1 MIRELPLEVRS
12 KIAAGEVI
20 ERPVSVVKELVENA
34 LDAGATDIKVSVI
47 NGGLDEIMVS
57 DNGCGMPFEEL
68 PLAVKRFTTSKI
80 GSVED
85 LDSIATLGFRGEALA
100 SIADVADLTIFSC
113 DGETSGQL
121 RIRGGELLLC
131 KPVAS
136 PKGTRVIVRDLFFNL
151 PARKKFLRSA
161 STEFSHIQKFL
172 QSMVLIYPNVQWTFT
187 SEKGVIWHVPPQLS
201 AEERFYSLF
210 GQKAQFRA
218 FTASQGELD
227 IYLNPNIVGE
237 LILSV
242 NGRLIKGSAY
252 FQVLRIL
259 KDMWGGAN
267 LPVMVLRLNV
277 EPDQVDVN
285 VHPQKLDIRFKS
297 QVWLRQA
304 LQELITQVRGE
315 AGGLGIDFKTNGGMP
330 HYQSEAWT
338 TTPND
343 APTVI
348 SEAMREN
355 YMLFQKE
362 ALQNQKDVGSVVSKG
377 FEIKDYLYDTYIL
390 IKRDGVYELWDQHAV
405 NEKINYWRLSSLYGV
420 QFLLEPLFCGVDE
433 ETAQALTEMGFE
445 LQQVRGGYLIKAV
458 PSLLLLSRSLD
469 VIIDDLESI
478 KGNIEKTRADLA
490 CKSAVKA
497 GQKLSPME
505 IEALVVEGLKV
516 LDVSYDPHGRPAV
529 VKLDEALIERLF
541 NR

>member
-187 SEKGVIWHVPPQLS
+187 SEKCPRRSGSTACLVKKPNFVLSQL
-201 AEERFYSLF
+201 R
-210 GQKAQFRA
+210 RA
-218 FTASQGELD
+218 
-227 IYLNPNIVGE
+227 N
-237 LILSV
+237 
-242 NGRLIKGSAY
+242 
-252 FQVLRIL
+252 
-259 KDMWGGAN
+259 
-267 LPVMVLRLNV
+267 
-277 EPDQVDVN
+277 
-285 VHPQKLDIRFKS
+285 
-297 QVWLRQA
+297 
-304 LQELITQVRGE
+304 
-315 AGGLGIDFKTNGGMP
+315 
-330 HYQSEAWT
+330 WT
-338 TTPND
+338 F
-343 APTVI
+343 I
-348 SEAMREN
+348 
-355 YMLFQKE
+355 
-362 ALQNQKDVGSVVSKG
+362 
-377 FEIKDYLYDTYIL
+377 
-390 IKRDGVYELWDQHAV
+390 
-405 NEKINYWRLSSLYGV
+405 
-420 QFLLEPLFCGVDE
+420 
-433 ETAQALTEMGFE
+433 
-445 LQQVRGGYLIKAV
+445 
-458 PSLLLLSRSLD
+458 
-469 VIIDDLESI
+469 
-478 KGNIEKTRADLA
+478 
-490 CKSAVKA
+490 
-497 GQKLSPME
+497 
-505 IEALVVEGLKV
+505 
-516 LDVSYDPHGRPAV
+516 
-529 VKLDEALIERLF
+529 
-541 NR
+541 